1 MNEWELFIMIYM
13 SISAGFRLT
22 MKNNVVKNFAT
33 DLSLGELTLVVECG
47 KFYSKNISQT
57 IGKYIY
63 YDY

>member
-1 MNEWELFIMIYM
+1 M

-33 DLSLGELTLVVECG
+33 DLSLGELTFVVECG
-47 KFYSKNISQT
+47 KFYSKNISQI

>member
-1 MNEWELFIMIYM
+1 M

-57 IGKYIY
+57 IGKYVY

>member
-1 MNEWELFIMIYM
+1 MRIIHYDIYVY
-13 SISAGFRLT
+13 ICRVPLNYE
-22 MKNNVVKNFAT
+22 KQCCEKFAT
-33 DLSLGELTLVVECG
+33 DLSLGELTFVVECG